1 MKNNLLLS
9 VSLVVSTILSLTSCS
24 KVNSNIDSEQ
34 TSQDI
39 QTAIVGSWQF
49 TEKGIEVAMHDGHIC
64 LDPQNMAQDKVTY
77 VVQWEK
83 VASDERRDFK
93 QNGAYNSYLKSAM
106 TCSGTYTVS
115 IASILE
121 WETNCEKA
129 FAKVEKV
136 SASNLTIKQGANYF
150 KYQKLD

>member
-24 KVNSNIDSEQ
+24 KVNSNTDSEQ

-64 LDPQNMAQDKVTY
+64 TDPQNMAQDKVTY

-93 QNGAYNSYLKSAM
+93 QNGAFNRFLKSVM
-106 TCSGTYTVS
+106 T
-115 IASILE
+115 
-121 WETNCEKA
+121 
-129 FAKVEKV
+129 
-136 SASNLTIKQGANYF
+136 
-150 KYQKLD
+150 